1 MKIYRTF
8 EEIDHDLKVL
18 KLQTEIDKEQVK
30 LGISRIKEDFSPF
43 QLAGSMVGS
52 ITKKIIMLK
61 GIADIFRMR
70 KRR

>member
-1 MKIYRTF
+1 MKVYRTF

-18 KLQTEIDKEQVK
+18 KLQAQIDKEQVK

-43 QLAGSMVGS
+43 HLAGSMVGS

-61 GIADIFRMR
+61 GLADIFKFR